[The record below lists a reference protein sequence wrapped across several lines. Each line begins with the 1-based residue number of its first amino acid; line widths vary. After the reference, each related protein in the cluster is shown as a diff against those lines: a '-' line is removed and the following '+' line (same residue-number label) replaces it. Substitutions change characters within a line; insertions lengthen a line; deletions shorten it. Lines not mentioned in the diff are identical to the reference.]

1 MRKCEKM
8 KYNKKIFASDYMT
21 LILVIIAYA
30 ITAYMVYSG
39 SASRQMTN
47 MLISL
52 SCYIVMALSLNLVVG
67 LLGELS
73 LGHAGFMSVGLFAGC
88 MFSIYFHNSFPDLQ
102 MYLRLPLSMVVGGVV
117 ASVFGLIVGLPALRL
132 DGDYLAIVTLAC
144 GEIIKSIITNLKITG
159 GARGLD
165 TSTIYSKTKTLL
177 PYAFVLVIVTI
188 LVMMNLKK
196 SKYGRAIQSV
206 RDNKI
211 AAESCGINVVQHK
224 LSVFVL
230 SAFFAGC
237 AGTLYGHNFANI
249 KASSF
254 DYNLSIE
261 FLLIVVFGGLGS
273 VRGSVIA
280 AIVLKALPEAL
291 RGFDDY
297 RMLVY
302 SVMLILIMLFNSSNI
317 FDGFKRIFN
326 IEKAIKSLKKR
337 TKLEGKN
344 G

>member
-1 MRKCEKM
+1 MNRF
-8 KYNKKIFASDYMT
+8 KKILKSEYMT
-21 LILVIIAYA
+21 LLFICIAYG
-30 ITAYMVYSG
+30 IVAYMVYSG

-47 MLISL
+47 MLISM

-73 LGHAGFMSVGLFAGC
+73 LGHASFMSVGLFSGC
-88 MFSIYFHNSFPDLQ
+88 MLSIYLFNTFPNLA
-102 MYLRLPLSMVVGGVV
+102 MYFRLPISMIVGGLS
-117 ASVFGLIVGLPALRL
+117 ASIYGFIVGLPALRL

-144 GEIIKSIITNLKITG
+144 GEIMKSIITNLKITG

-165 TSTIYSKTKTLL
+165 TSSIYSKTKTLL
-177 PYAFVLVIVTI
+177 PYAFILVIITI
-188 LVMMNLKK
+188 IVMMNLKK

-237 AGTLYGHNFANI
+237 AGTLFGHNFANV
-249 KASSF
+249 KAASY

-261 FLLIVVFGGLGS
+261 FLLIVVLGGLGS

-280 AIVLKALPEAL
+280 AIILKVLPEAL

-302 SVMLILIMLFNSSNI
+302 SIMLILIMLFNSSPI
-317 FDGFKRIFN
+317 FDGVKKFFN
-326 IEKAIKSLKKR
+326 LELAIS
-337 TKLEGKN
+337 KLRRNTRLEDKN
-344 G
+344 E

>member
-1 MRKCEKM
+1 MNRF
-8 KYNKKIFASDYMT
+8 KKVLHSEYMT
-21 LILVIIAYA
+21 LILICLAYA
-30 ITAYMVYSG
+30 VVGYMVYSG

-47 MLISL
+47 MLISM

-73 LGHAGFMSVGLFAGC
+73 LGHASFMSVGLFSGC
-88 MFSIYFHNSFPDLQ
+88 MLSIFLLNTFPNLPMYF
-102 MYLRLPLSMVVGGVV
+102 RLPLCM
-117 ASVFGLIVGLPALRL
+117 VFGGLIASLFGFIVGLPALRL

-144 GEIIKSIITNLKITG
+144 GEIMKSIITNLKITG

-165 TSTIYSKTKTLL
+165 TSSIYSKTKTLL
-177 PYAFVLVIVTI
+177 PYAFVLVIITI
-188 LVMMNLKK
+188 VVMINLKR

-237 AGTLYGHNFANI
+237 SGTLFGHNFANV
-249 KASSF
+249 KAASY

-261 FLLIVVFGGLGS
+261 FLLIVVLGGLGS

-280 AIVLKALPEAL
+280 AIILKVLPEAL

-302 SVMLILIMLFNSSNI
+302 SVLLIFIMLFNSSHI
-317 FDGFKRIFN
+317 FDGFKKIFN
-326 IEKAIKSLKKR
+326 LEIAISKLKHNSR
-337 TKLEGKN
+337 LEDDN
-344 G
+344 E